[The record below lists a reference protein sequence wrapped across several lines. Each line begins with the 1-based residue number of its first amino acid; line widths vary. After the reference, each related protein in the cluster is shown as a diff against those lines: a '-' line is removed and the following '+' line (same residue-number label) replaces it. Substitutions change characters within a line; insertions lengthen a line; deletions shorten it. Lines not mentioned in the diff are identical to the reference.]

1 MALLRQV
8 VGYRIADFIGGA
20 GNIGFGLLILLPQ
33 GLLRHIIGWSPR
45 DGRSIFH
52 LQQKLSELVIDP
64 LTSPNGVSEGRM
76 LSSIYASE
84 HVPLAAKTK
93 HSLLPD
99 TLGVVL
105 AGTEATANVLI
116 TVMYYLLSRP
126 ESLQRLQTE
135 LRKQLPTDH
144 HTIEF
149 QQLKRLPYLDA
160 TILEGFRLEQGSEF
174 RTPRVSQEPLLYND
188 QLLIPA
194 GRYYPENAQISCT
207 IRYRTTFMFGDASGK
222 SNHILHISDVT

>member
-8 VGYRIADFIGGA
+8 VGYKIADFLGGA

-33 GLLRHIIGWSPR
+33 GLLRYIIGWSPR

-52 LQQKLSELVIDP
+52 LQQVRSQKLSILFFTDMYSKQKLSELVIDP
-64 LTSPNGVSEGRM
+64 LMSSNGVSEGPM

-126 ESLQRLQTE
+126 ESLERLQME
-135 LRKQLPTDH
+135 LRKELPTDH
-144 HTIEF
+144 HRIEF
-149 QQLKRLPYLDA
+149 QQLKRLPYL
-160 TILEGFRLEQGSEF
+160 
-174 RTPRVSQEPLLYND
+174 VSALSVAKP
-188 QLLIPA
+188 
-194 GRYYPENAQISCT
+194 
-207 IRYRTTFMFGDASGK
+207 
-222 SNHILHISDVT
+222 H